1 MPQPT
6 FKLKSPTLAIRE
18 VNNQRTIVTLH
29 REALVTLLVGDIDAN
44 GFVEVLYDN
53 EALIMFAEDLR
64 TRGLL
69 VLKQS
74 A

>member
-1 MPQPT
+1 MPPRT
-6 FKLKSPTLAIRE
+6 FKLNSPTLAIRE

-29 REALVTLLVGDIDAN
+29 REALVTLLVGDIDAK

>member
-1 MPQPT
+1 MPQST
-6 FKLKSPTLAIRE
+6 FKLNSPTLAIRE
-18 VNNQRTIVTLH
+18 VNNQRTLVRLPGG
-29 REALVTLLVGDIDAN
+29 ALVTFLAGDIDAK
-44 GFVEVLYDN
+44 GFVQILYDN
-53 EALIMFAEDLR
+53 EALIMFAADLR

>member
-1 MPQPT
+1 MPQAT
-6 FKLKSPTLAIRE
+6 FELQSATLAIRE
-18 VNNQRTIVTLH
+18 RNDQRTLLTLPGG
-29 REALVTLLVGDIDAN
+29 ALVTLLVGDIDAN
-44 GFVEVLYDN
+44 GFVDVLYDN

-64 TRGLL
+64 ARGLL

>member
-1 MPQPT
+1 MPQTT

-44 GFVEVLYDN
+44 GFVEVLCDN

>member
-1 MPQPT
+1 
-6 FKLKSPTLAIRE
+6 
-18 VNNQRTIVTLH
+18 VNDQRAIVTLPGG
-29 REALVTLLVGDIDAN
+29 ALVTLLAGDIDAK
-44 GFVEVLYDN
+44 GFVEILYHN
-53 EALIMFAEDLR
+53 EALIMFAVDLR

>member
-1 MPQPT
+1 MPQLT
-6 FKLKSPTLAIRE
+6 FKLNSPTLAIRE
-18 VNNQRTIVTLH
+18 KNDQRTLVTLPGDV
-29 REALVTLLVGDIDAN
+29 LVTLLAGDIDAK
-44 GFVEVLYDN
+44 GFVQILYDN
-53 EALIMFAEDLR
+53 NALIMFAEDLR